1 MRLPLIRGSITYYEI
16 GSTTDASEMPN
27 IEVPYEYDKRVK
39 SDGWPNIFH
48 SGTQTHVGSTVKYP
62 EAP

>member
-16 GSTTDASEMPN
+16 GSTVYLREMPN
-27 IEVPYEYDKRVK
+27 IEVPYQYDKRVK
-39 SDGWPNIFH
+39 SDGWSNIFD
-48 SGTQTHVGSTVKYP
+48 SATETHVGSTVRYP